1 MKNKQTH
8 DYSRSYYVNGSEILS
23 IFFELQNGQINK
35 AGNPSKYIPQLLQC
49 HFILVSS
56 IQSPYNNL
64 SFNGGYQ

>member
-1 MKNKQTH
+1 MKPIQTSE
-8 DYSRSYYVNGSEILS
+8 YLRSYFLNGSEILS

-35 AGNPSKYIPQLLQC
+35 AGNSSKYIPQLLQC

-56 IQSPYNNL
+56 IQSPHNNL